1 MNLDQGAV
9 QRDRLNLD
17 ANDLRLLQLLK
28 HPIQHT
34 TFTPAIH
41 ARVYRVPI
49 TKALGQTAPL
59 ATLFSHIQNGIQ
71 YVKIAQADIAKLER

>member
-1 MNLDQGAV
+1 MNLDQSAV

-28 HPIQHT
+28 HPVQHAAFAPT
-34 TFTPAIH
+34 IH
-41 ARVYRVPI
+41 AGVYRVPI
-49 TKALGQTAPL
+49 TKALGQAAPL

-71 YVKIAQADIAKLER
+71 YVKIAQADIATLER